1 MTAASSPSLGRTF
14 VKSHRNT
21 AQNLRK
27 EFLKVQIWSLGTPFS
42 FNVKFLQVS
51 NPNKKN
57 DMIPSVLS
65 IPCTTN
71 TVYQVPTENYEF
83 FHEDHQGFAGQAGQT
98 GSSACLT
105 QAAVPASTSICVT
118 ETTKQTEGACTF
130 GHWHIQVSQ
139 LMDKRNSVCIQ
150 SCCPMGLDIQE
161 FGTLPLKQWEW
172 KTRARK
178 EVEKKKSVKTTG
190 GKVTPNIL

>member
-1 MTAASSPSLGRTF
+1 
-14 VKSHRNT
+14 
-21 AQNLRK
+21 
-27 EFLKVQIWSLGTPFS
+27 
-42 FNVKFLQVS
+42 
-51 NPNKKN
+51 
-57 DMIPSVLS
+57 MIPRVLS

-118 ETTKQTEGACTF
+118 ETTKQTEGACAF

-178 EVEKKKSVKTTG
+178 EVEKKKISENNRWQSHTKYPVELGSGTVITHG
-190 GKVTPNIL
+190 GQVSLWKGV

>member
-83 FHEDHQGFAGQAGQT
+83 FMKIIKVLLVRQVRQVPVPVWPRLLFLQALPFVWLKPPSKQKELAPLET
-98 GSSACLT
+98 GTSKCPSWWTREIQCAYR
-105 QAAVPASTSICVT
+105 AAAPWAWTSRSL
-118 ETTKQTEGACTF
+118 EHF
-130 GHWHIQVSQ
+130 
-139 LMDKRNSVCIQ
+139 
-150 SCCPMGLDIQE
+150 P
-161 FGTLPLKQWEW
+161 
-172 KTRARK
+172 
-178 EVEKKKSVKTTG
+178 
-190 GKVTPNIL
+190 